1 MGEYV
6 SFLSNLDKLVEKE
19 NVRGDKTT
27 MSLTKKEAQA
37 LAKKIIDHSKDYGIP
52 LKKKKKN
59 K

>member
-1 MGEYV
+1 M
-6 SFLSNLDKLVEKE
+6 
-19 NVRGDKTT
+19 RGDKTT
-27 MSLTKKEAQA
+27 MSLTRKEAQA